1 MTWYEDSLEAIRAV
15 YGDDTLLYVQ
25 CLAATSPMSE
35 VKSNITLAN
44 RAFNAIKAGRPLVKF
59 IRSHRV
65 NLERI
70 ARGEAICGP
79 KTSAFQSNLLG
90 DTDLI
95 TIDRWIM
102 RWAGH
107 SHITPTKRQREAITA
122 RIEREARAAG
132 MSNRNYQAQI
142 WARERGRSDSFANHM
157 NYRLILQEA

>member
-1 MTWYEDSLEAIRAV
+1 MTWYEDSLQAIRAV

-44 RAFNAIKAGRPLVKF
+44 KAFNMIKAGKPIKRFVHC
-59 IRSHRV
+59 HRV

-70 ARGEAICGP
+70 ARGEAIHGP
-79 KTSAFQSNLLG
+79 KTSAFQANLLG
-90 DTDLI
+90 DSDLI

-102 RWAGH
+102 RWAGY
-107 SHITPTKRQREAITA
+107 SNITPTKRQREAIAA
-122 RIEREARAAG
+122 RIEREALAAG

-157 NYRLILQEA
+157 NYRLQLEF